1 MKIIKIK
8 DYDGIYQS
16 VPVSDEL
23 YEEWKAMANET
34 QRIYRKEVYHRAG
47 HSFHDIEESYSSD
60 DDPVSSQVIWD
71 EQVRRIYD
79 AISQLTPIQQRRI
92 RMILD
97 GMSCAEISRAEN
109 KKYAPVYRSVQKALL
124 HLRDLMAE

>member
-8 DYDGIYQS
+8 DYDGVYQS

-47 HSFHDIEESYSSD
+47 HSFHDIEETYSSD
-60 DDPVSSQVIWD
+60 DDPVSNQVIWD

-92 RMILD
+92 RMMLD

>member
-60 DDPVSSQVIWD
+60 DDPVSNQVIWD